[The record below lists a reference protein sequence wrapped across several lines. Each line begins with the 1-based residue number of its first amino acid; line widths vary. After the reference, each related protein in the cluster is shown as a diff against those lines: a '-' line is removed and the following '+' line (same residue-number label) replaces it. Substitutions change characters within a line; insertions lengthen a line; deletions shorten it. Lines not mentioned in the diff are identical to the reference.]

1 VLTLLVAAGLVGGCG
16 SRDAKEQHGRE
27 GHDDHGKEE
36 SHDDHGKEEGTEEK
50 GHDEHGA
57 EGLVELTPEQV
68 ATAKIVSVT
77 AERRPVS
84 SEVVATAEIV
94 PPDDGIARIGGKAAG
109 RISKLA
115 AGVGDQV
122 RKGQVIAMI
131 DSPELGR
138 AKADYLAAAAG
149 ARVGRET
156 ADREKALFDKR
167 ISSERDYRLA
177 EAEATKA
184 RAEKEAAEARLHT
197 LGLSEGQVARLSADQ
212 HSSSTVSVSTPIAG
226 VVVERPVTLGQ
237 MIEPQDTVA
246 VIMDLRSV
254 WMQVDVYERDL
265 SQLTIGQQVAARV
278 GAWREREFTGEIHS
292 IGAIVDRRSRTVKV
306 RVVIANADG
315 ALKPGM
321 FAQVTLAGSQGEP
334 RDGLF
339 VPASAVQRDGDAWL
353 VFVPVSDHEFQVR
366 EVETGVTTADWI
378 EVTRGL
384 VAGERVVTVGTFQL
398 KSEARRESFGGH
410 EH

>member
-184 RAEKEAAEARLHT
+184 RAEKEAAEARLH
-197 LGLSEGQVARLSADQ
+197 SRWACRRAQVARLSADQ
-212 HSSSTVSVSTPIAG
+212 HSSSTDVG
-226 VVVERPVTLGQ
+226 V
-237 MIEPQDTVA
+237 DA
-246 VIMDLRSV
+246 
-254 WMQVDVYERDL
+254 
-265 SQLTIGQQVAARV
+265 
-278 GAWREREFTGEIHS
+278 
-292 IGAIVDRRSRTVKV
+292 DRRRGGRAPGHAWSDDRATGH
-306 RVVIANADG
+306 RRCDHG
-315 ALKPGM
+315 PALG
-321 FAQVTLAGSQGEP
+321 VDAG
-334 RDGLF
+334 
-339 VPASAVQRDGDAWL
+339 
-353 VFVPVSDHEFQVR
+353 
-366 EVETGVTTADWI
+366 
-378 EVTRGL
+378 
-384 VAGERVVTVGTFQL
+384 
-398 KSEARRESFGGH
+398 
-410 EH
+410 